1 MTSKTD
7 TCGILLS
14 HPDFLQD
21 SPIAAKSFS
30 KWILAETTSTFSK
43 CCCQRRADFKKHIY
57 FLDLICILS
66 HSVAG
71 NNDYLCTFLISWAAN
86 PHDIQVGCSWRTLV
100 EFCSPEAPAPY
111 PAGQV
116 MLQPLWL
123 PTEWEI
129 SAAIYSLPLQQQ
141 LSKKNKLGLYHPKT
155 VPAPR
160 RKLLLALKL
169 MFSFSSNTST
179 SAGGNN
185 RGINIKHST
194 WPEGKNFS
202 IMQKS
207 LSEGTLW

>member
-1 MTSKTD
+1 MTSKAD

-21 SPIAAKSFS
+21 SSIAAKSFS

-43 CCCQRRADFKKHIY
+43 SCCQRCTDFKKHIY

-116 MLQPLWL
+116 MLQPLGL

-129 SAAIYSLPLQQQ
+129 SAAIYFLSAFKEEQTWALPPQDCSSTKEKTPASLE
-141 LSKKNKLGLYHPKT
+141 
-155 VPAPR
+155 
-160 RKLLLALKL
+160 
-169 MFSFSSNTST
+169 
-179 SAGGNN
+179 
-185 RGINIKHST
+185 INVFI
-194 WPEGKNFS
+194 
-202 IMQKS
+202 
-207 LSEGTLW
+207 L